1 MSAFQKCKATGK
13 LVLFCTSNQKSIS
26 KQTSNRNRKMI
37 LMQPNTHPLN
47 IKSNGAGLKIK
58 SRVQELAERINM
70 SVDEFIGEMRKL
82 GCSEPTAMKIWRGEY
97 EEFDHFND
105 NNVQLSNL
113 RKASVILK
121 VGTGSLL
128 PK

>member
-1 MSAFQKCKATGK
+1 
-13 LVLFCTSNQKSIS
+13 
-26 KQTSNRNRKMI
+26 
-37 LMQPNTHPLN
+37 MQPIPNP
-47 IKSNGAGLKIK
+47 IPAK

-97 EEFDHFND
+97 EEFDDFSD

>member
-1 MSAFQKCKATGK
+1 M
-13 LVLFCTSNQKSIS
+13 
-26 KQTSNRNRKMI
+26 
-37 LMQPNTHPLN
+37 
-47 IKSNGAGLKIK
+47 K

-70 SVDEFIGEMRKL
+70 SCDEFVGEMRKL

-97 EEFDHFND
+97 ENFSDFED

-113 RKASVILK
+113 RKAAFILK
-121 VGTGSLL
+121 VGTGILV

>member
-1 MSAFQKCKATGK
+1 
-13 LVLFCTSNQKSIS
+13 
-26 KQTSNRNRKMI
+26 
-37 LMQPNTHPLN
+37 MQPTPNHIP
-47 IKSNGAGLKIK
+47 AK

-97 EEFDHFND
+97 EEFDNFND

>member
-1 MSAFQKCKATGK
+1 
-13 LVLFCTSNQKSIS
+13 
-26 KQTSNRNRKMI
+26 
-37 LMQPNTHPLN
+37 MQPISTTL
-47 IKSNGAGLKIK
+47 SAK

-82 GCSEPTAMKIWRGEY
+82 GCSEPTAMKTWCGEY
-97 EEFDHFND
+97 EEFDDFND

-113 RKASVILK
+113 RKASVVLK

>member
-1 MSAFQKCKATGK
+1 MQS
-13 LVLFCTSNQKSIS
+13 TSNQV
-26 KQTSNRNRKMI
+26 R
-37 LMQPNTHPLN
+37 
-47 IKSNGAGLKIK
+47 AK